1 MTSYSDRDTE
11 LQMQMLLQR
20 VKLSGSYVFYVVF

>member
-11 LQMQMLLQR
+11 LQMQMLLQC

>member
-20 VKLSGSYVFYVVF
+20 VKLSGSNVFYVVF

>member
-20 VKLSGSYVFYVVF
+20 VQLSGSYVFYVVF